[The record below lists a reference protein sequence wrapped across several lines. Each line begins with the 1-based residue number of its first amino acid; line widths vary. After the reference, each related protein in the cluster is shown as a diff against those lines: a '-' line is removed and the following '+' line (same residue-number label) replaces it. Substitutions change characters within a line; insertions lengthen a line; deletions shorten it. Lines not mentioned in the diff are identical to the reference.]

1 MIDSSTSLYAV
12 LGDPVSHSLS
22 PVMHNSAFVHIGYN
36 GVYFAFN
43 VKGRD
48 LPSAIS
54 GIKALGIKGAS
65 ITIPHKVEV
74 MKYVDNIDEKAAKIG
89 AVNTIVNRDG
99 KLVGY
104 NTDCLGATNA
114 LLEKTG
120 IKDMDVVIL
129 GSGGAARAIGF
140 GIVSE
145 GGRLTILGVLKDEG
159 ENLANDL
166 GVNYYHPSELR
177 NIDCRI
183 LINATPVGMTPD
195 TEAMPI
201 QRQDLKKNMVVMDI
215 VYNPIKTR
223 LLKKAEDLGCIT
235 VDGASMFVYQ
245 GAAQFE
251 MWTGEKAPVD
261 IMRRTVLNVLGKSTA

>member
-1 MIDSSTSLYAV
+1 MIDSKTSLYAV

-22 PVMHNSAFVHIGYN
+22 PVMHNSAFANTGYN
-36 GVYFAFN
+36 GVYLAFN
-43 VKGRD
+43 VKDRN
-48 LPSAIS
+48 LASAIS

-65 ITIPHKVEV
+65 ITIPHKVAV
-74 MKYVDNIDEKAAKIG
+74 MEFLDELDEKALKIG

-99 KLVGY
+99 KLFGY

-114 LLEKTG
+114 LLEKTD
-120 IKDMDVVIL
+120 IKNKDVVIL
-129 GSGGAARAIGF
+129 GSGGAARATGF

-159 ENLANDL
+159 ENLAKDL
-166 GVNYYHPSELR
+166 GVNYYHLSEFGK
-177 NIDCRI
+177 IDCSI

-195 TEAMPI
+195 TKAMPI
-201 QRQDLKKNMVVMDI
+201 ERQDLNKEMVVMDI

-223 LLKKAEDLGCIT
+223 LLKEAEDLGCIT

-245 GAAQFE
+245 GVAQFE
-251 MWTGEKAPVD
+251 MWTGKKAPVD
-261 IMRRTVLNVLGKSTA
+261 IMRTTVLNALGKSTA